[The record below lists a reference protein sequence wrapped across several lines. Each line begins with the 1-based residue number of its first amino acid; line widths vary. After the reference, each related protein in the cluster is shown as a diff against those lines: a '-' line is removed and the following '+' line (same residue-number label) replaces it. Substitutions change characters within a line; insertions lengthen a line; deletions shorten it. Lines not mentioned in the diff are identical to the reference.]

1 MKHNKKW
8 ILILLPLVI
17 IIACIAGYPF
27 YKNYRGFRRFSNY
40 HFASVQD
47 FLYQTQ
53 QKRPLSF
60 HFLDEDVTNVAA
72 GPYTLRVMSVQM
84 EQGVRYLLALKE
96 SSGLGDSYRFFST
109 HADAAISYGGYAD
122 PSTGERVPYTDVAAL
137 FLEGGYLIQVLSDT
151 PYSDTLNGPLYQA
164 ETDRIYAPNV
174 SSCRYYQLFW
184 IEGSMPTNY
193 EIYSTGSDYS
203 ISYSALMREAKQL
216 QEKLANKK

>member
-1 MKHNKKW
+1 
-8 ILILLPLVI
+8 
-17 IIACIAGYPF
+17 
-27 YKNYRGFRRFSNY
+27 
-40 HFASVQD
+40 
-47 FLYQTQ
+47 
-53 QKRPLSF
+53 
-60 HFLDEDVTNVAA
+60 
-72 GPYTLRVMSVQM
+72 MSVQM

-96 SSGLGDSYRFFST
+96 SSSLGDSYRFFST

-151 PYSDTLNGPLYQA
+151 PYTDTLNGPLYQA

>member
-60 HFLDEDVTNVAA
+60 HF
-72 GPYTLRVMSVQM
+72 
-84 EQGVRYLLALKE
+84 
-96 SSGLGDSYRFFST
+96 

-151 PYSDTLNGPLYQA
+151 PYTDTLNGPLYQA